1 MVECMKLLS
10 VACLYLTLCGCSTL
24 PKPEF
29 NQVIYDYKVKPAYEM
44 DTSYKYLNIS
54 LDARDVSFPEKIF
67 KDESIKFKWSASDK
81 RSQLAVYIN
90 LSNSYLID
98 RENSLK
104 RERIYD
110 DRDQVEFVRTPI
122 QRGFIRTRYTIEVV
136 DRIKDTLINSV
147 NLAGNFPIE
156 AELTNSASNNRDI
169 LKSAYYKNLKLAR
182 QTLVAKIW
190 DDLKKY
196 HLSDIQTTF
205 GKLEYQVVSKLSVEP
220 KFAQAYLLLKSN
232 RKRNAIKAVN
242 IYNKAV
248 ASYKGKEDDLS
259 KLILK
264 HLDHGITVSTSIANN
279 EYTDR
284 Y

>member
-1 MVECMKLLS
+1 
-10 VACLYLTLCGCSTL
+10 
-24 PKPEF
+24 
-29 NQVIYDYKVKPAYEM
+29 
-44 DTSYKYLNIS
+44 
-54 LDARDVSFPEKIF
+54 
-67 KDESIKFKWSASDK
+67 
-81 RSQLAVYIN
+81 
-90 LSNSYLID
+90 
-98 RENSLK
+98 
-104 RERIYD
+104 
-110 DRDQVEFVRTPI
+110 
-122 QRGFIRTRYTIEVV
+122 
-136 DRIKDTLINSV
+136 
-147 NLAGNFPIE
+147 
-156 AELTNSASNNRDI
+156 
-169 LKSAYYKNLKLAR
+169 
-182 QTLVAKIW
+182 VAKIW